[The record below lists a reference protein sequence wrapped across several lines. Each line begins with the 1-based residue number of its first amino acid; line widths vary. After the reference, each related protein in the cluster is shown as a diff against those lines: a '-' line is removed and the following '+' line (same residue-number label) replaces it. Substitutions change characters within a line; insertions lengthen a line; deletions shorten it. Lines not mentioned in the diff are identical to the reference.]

1 MMKKLQWSSPRTLMK
16 KSPPLTK
23 AYRSKIHEDNYSAN
37 FGKLR
42 FVGTARSSYDTPN
55 QQASFS

>member
-1 MMKKLQWSSPRTLMK
+1 MKKLQLSSPRTLTE

-23 AYRSKIHEDNYSAN
+23 AYRSKIHEDNYSAS

-42 FVGTARSSYDTPN
+42 FVGTVTISYDTPN